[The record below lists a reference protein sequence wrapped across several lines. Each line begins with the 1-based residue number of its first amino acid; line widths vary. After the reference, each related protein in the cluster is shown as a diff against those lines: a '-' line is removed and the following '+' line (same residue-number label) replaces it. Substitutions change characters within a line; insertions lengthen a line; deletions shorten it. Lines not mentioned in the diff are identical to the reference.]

1 MNDSRDSMRD
11 HDFVCR
17 LIEELE
23 AGRPVAL
30 CTVLATRGS
39 MPRGAGARMAAFAD
53 GGFMGTVGGGRVEQM
68 ALDRALA
75 LATGR
80 GEPFLEWFTMQSTG
94 MACGGDALIACDLL
108 DQGDL
113 DALRRT
119 LELNGQGR
127 PGVYCESW
135 PEGGHR
141 VEALTLDELAS
152 DDPRASLEAP
162 TWDEA
167 GRSYAEPLGSDPIVY
182 VFGAGHVAH
191 ALVPVLTSVGFR
203 AVVYDDRPELAVAE
217 RFPTADRVLCG
228 DFRSLGDQVEVSRR
242 DYVVVATHG
251 HAADIDV
258 LERVAPAEPAYT
270 GCLGSAR
277 KSAFAKGVLAKH
289 GIAQSWI
296 DSLCMPIGDDILAVT
311 PGEIAISITGE
322 MIRRR
327 AELRPHRP
335 HEH

>member
-11 HDFVCR
+11 QDFVRR

-53 GGFMGTVGGGRVEQM
+53 GDFMGTVGGGRVEQM

-75 LATGR
+75 LAAGT
-80 GEPFLEWFTMQSTG
+80 GEPFLEWLTMETTG

-108 DQGDL
+108 GRVDL
-113 DALRRT
+113 DALRDAQR
-119 LELNGQGR
+119 LNAQSQ

-135 PEGGHR
+135 EGGAHHAE
-141 VEALTLDELAS
+141 VLSLDELAS
-152 DDPRASLEAP
+152 DDSRATLEAP
-162 TWDEA
+162 LWDEA
-167 GRSYAEPLGSDPIVY
+167 SKSYAEPLGSDPVAY
-182 VFGAGHVAH
+182 VFGAGHVSH
-191 ALVPVLTSVGFR
+191 ALVPVLASVGFR
-203 AVVYDDRPELAVAE
+203 VVVYDDRPELAVAE
-217 RFPTADRVLCG
+217 RFPAAERVLCG
-228 DFRSLGDQVEVSRR
+228 DFRSLGEQVQVSRR

-258 LERVAPAEPAYT
+258 LERIAPAEPVYT

-277 KSAFAKGVLAKH
+277 KSAFAKGVLAKR
-289 GIAQSWI
+289 GVSQAWI

-327 AELRPHRP
+327 AELRPVRP